1 ELARIA
7 PMRGPNRAFIGNS
20 GAEAVEAGIKLAKY
34 YTKRQYL
41 IAFFGAFHGRSMGSL
56 SLTASRLTQR
66 RGFGPLVPGVFHA
79 PYANCY
85 RCPIGLSPDNCAAEC
100 LRFIEEQ
107 LFVHLVHPE
116 DVAAIVVEPIQGEG
130 GYVVPPN
137 LFHERLREIATKF
150 GMLLIVDE
158 VQSGMGRTGKMFAI
172 E

>member
-34 YTKRQYL
+34 YTKRPNL
-41 IAFFGAFHGRSMGSL
+41 IAFLGGFHGRTLGSL

-100 LRFIEEQ
+100 LR
-107 LFVHLVHPE
+107 
-116 DVAAIVVEPIQGEG
+116 
-130 GYVVPPN
+130 
-137 LFHERLREIATKF
+137 
-150 GMLLIVDE
+150 
-158 VQSGMGRTGKMFAI
+158 
-172 E
+172 